1 MPSFKKIAVCLA
13 AVSCLVLTGCSTTMT
28 KEESLKLINDR
39 ATYNPDVTE
48 PMNYFRQVG
57 IEEIYLP
64 AVKVDDKGKVT
75 LLDATTDAG
84 IMALLAEAGGW
95 SSIGHAGFLSGLF
108 ISAGSFLQDT
118 AKEMKFKSTMR
129 FNRIP
134 KMFAFIP
141 VSQAPTMEDAEEI
154 YRKAIWDMFEKY
166 AKKHELEIVRFNKN
180 DPVFKG
186 QSTVWMR
193 VTGKDLCKIPTN
205 SDGEPLKDEH
215 STNGYIGGC
224 VLQAN
229 FSNTDSNI
237 VKMRVP
243 SWIDPKTPE
252 AWFISYTPVKFIAH
266 KDAKDGD
273 NPWLITGLSNA
284 DWNENVAL
292 QEMATY
298 LPKDFYLCIPALVYK
313 GEYFPALLASNKK
326 TVELEVGK
334 NYTPEKKAALE
345 KEKAEKAKK

>member
-1 MPSFKKIAVCLA
+1 M
-13 AVSCLVLTGCSTTMT
+13 TMT
-28 KEESLKLINDR
+28 KEESLKLVNDR
-39 ATYNPDVTE
+39 AVYNPDVTE

-64 AVKVDDKGKVT
+64 AVKVDDKGNVT

-84 IMALLAEAGGW
+84 IMALLGEAGGW
-95 SSIGHAGFLSGLF
+95 TSIGKAGFLSGLF
-108 ISAGSFLQDT
+108 TSAGSFLTDT

-129 FNRIP
+129 FNRYP

-141 VSQAPTMEDAEEI
+141 VSQAPTMKEAEEV
-154 YRKAIWDMFEKY
+154 YRKAIWVMFEKY
-166 AKKHELEIVRFNKN
+166 AKKHSLDIVRYNQN
-180 DPVFKG
+180 DPRFKG
-186 QSTVWMR
+186 QNTVWMR
-193 VTGKDLCKIPTN
+193 VTGKDFCKIPTD
-205 SDGEPLKDEH
+205 SDGQPLKDEH

-229 FSNTDSNI
+229 FVNDDTNI
-237 VKMRVP
+237 IRMRVP

-252 AWFISYTPVKFIAH
+252 AWFISYTPIYFATDEVVRKGH
-266 KDAKDGD
+266 
-273 NPWLITGLSNA
+273 NPWVYSGLSNA

-292 QEMATY
+292 QEMAKY

-313 GEYFPALLASNKK
+313 GEYFPALLATNKK
-326 TVELEVGK
+326 TVKLEVGK

-345 KEKAEKAKK
+345 KEKADKAKK